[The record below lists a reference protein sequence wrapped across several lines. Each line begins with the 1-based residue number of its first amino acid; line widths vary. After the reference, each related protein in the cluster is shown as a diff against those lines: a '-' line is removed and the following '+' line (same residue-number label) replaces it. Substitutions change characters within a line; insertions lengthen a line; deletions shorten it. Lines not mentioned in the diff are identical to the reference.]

1 MGAQEN
7 NLALAFLANGNVARA
22 SELAAAARSRFEG
35 LHDERWLAHVQDT
48 AAQIAVAEGHLED
61 ALAMT
66 AEAIATAERTH
77 NHRARMS
84 AIVTRARVQLAMGDD
99 AAAMAGF
106 EQAAG
111 LARELGP
118 RGLLRDIL
126 SQWADVLA
134 RSGQHEKAYALT
146 REALA
151 AG

>member
-1 MGAQEN
+1 V
-7 NLALAFLANGNVARA
+7 L
-22 SELAAAARSRFEG
+22 
-35 LHDERWLAHVQDT
+35 
-48 AAQIAVAEGHLED
+48 
-61 ALAMT
+61 
-66 AEAIATAERTH
+66 
-77 NHRARMS
+77 
-84 AIVTRARVQLAMGDD
+84 LAMGDE
-99 AAAMAGF
+99 AGATSGF